1 MGTLIKQ
8 ELYKIFKK
16 KSSIIIPIII
26 FIIMIGLA
34 ILSKNYSNVIES
46 KLLLEQGYSGFSWI
60 IFLMI
65 IQASTIITMEFH
77 YGTIKNS
84 LYRNYTRTSIILS
97 KFIALFIYSL
107 IVFVLCILISLLLN
121 LTFFSDIDILKHSGE
136 QLSPLQ
142 SLLLTSLATYV
153 GMWLILS
160 LTLLLSCILKS
171 PGVSIAVGIVFY
183 FATSIL
189 AGILFMAIEQWE
201 WLKWSPIN
209 MLNLSVQILDNDI
222 YKKMTKLELHELLI
236 GNIAYI
242 VVFLALVVLVFRKK
256 NV

>member
-1 MGTLIKQ
+1 METLIKQ
-8 ELYKIFKK
+8 ELYKIF
-16 KSSIIIPIII
+16 IIPIII
-26 FIIMIGLA
+26 FIIMIGIA

-46 KLLLEQGYSGFSWI
+46 KLLLEQSYSGFSWS

-77 YGTIKNS
+77 HGTIKNL

-97 KFIALFIYSL
+97 KLIALFIYSL
-107 IVFVLCILISLLLN
+107 IVFVLCILTSLLLN

-136 QLSPLQ
+136 QLSPLK

-160 LTLLLSCILKS
+160 LTLLLSCILKGLS
-171 PGVSIAVGIVFY
+171 FSIAVGIVFY

-189 AGILFMAIEQWE
+189 AGILFMTIEQWE
-201 WLKWSPIN
+201 WLK
-209 MLNLSVQILDNDI
+209 
-222 YKKMTKLELHELLI
+222 
-236 GNIAYI
+236 
-242 VVFLALVVLVFRKK
+242 
-256 NV
+256 

>member
-1 MGTLIKQ
+1 MGTLVNQ

-34 ILSKNYSNVIES
+34 VLSKNYSNVIES
-46 KLLLEQGYSGFSWI
+46 KLQLEQGYSGFSWI

-77 YGTIKNS
+77 YGTIKNL

-121 LTFFSDIDILKHSGE
+121 LIFFSDIDILKHSGE
-136 QLSPLQ
+136 QLSPLP

-201 WLKWSPIN
+201 WLKWNPIN

-222 YKKMTKLELHELLI
+222 YKKMTKLELHELFI

-242 VVFLALVVLVFRKK
+242 VVFLVLVVLVFRKK

>member
-1 MGTLIKQ
+1 MGTLVNQ

-77 YGTIKNS
+77 YGTIKNL

-107 IVFVLCILISLLLN
+107 IVFVL
-121 LTFFSDIDILKHSGE
+121 
-136 QLSPLQ
+136 
-142 SLLLTSLATYV
+142 
-153 GMWLILS
+153 
-160 LTLLLSCILKS
+160 
-171 PGVSIAVGIVFY
+171 
-183 FATSIL
+183 
-189 AGILFMAIEQWE
+189 
-201 WLKWSPIN
+201 
-209 MLNLSVQILDNDI
+209 
-222 YKKMTKLELHELLI
+222 
-236 GNIAYI
+236 
-242 VVFLALVVLVFRKK
+242 
-256 NV
+256 